1 MVTSLPRSVNS
12 IDRIDN
18 LFSQSQDRLRM
29 EVSHV
34 TDDIKQTKNGEQ
46 AYSTVNLRKLRLVLG
61 KIFMKLIF
69 VVKCSYRCQETTISN
84 PPESLGGGPPFYARK
99 DLAPRANF
107 RKSQNLVF
115 CFSGQVRH
123 QNKGFLTRGIDCRW
137 SQILK
142 TFHFR
147 LRLDF

>member
-1 MVTSLPRSVNS
+1 
-12 IDRIDN
+12 
-18 LFSQSQDRLRM
+18 
-29 EVSHV
+29 
-34 TDDIKQTKNGEQ
+34 
-46 AYSTVNLRKLRLVLG
+46 
-61 KIFMKLIF
+61 MKLIF
-69 VVKCSYRCQETTISN
+69 VAKCSYRCQETTKTN
-84 PPESLGGGPPFYARK
+84 PPESLGGGPPFCTRK

-142 TFHFR
+142 TFIFDQG
-147 LRLDF
+147 LIFTYFAKYFVQKSP